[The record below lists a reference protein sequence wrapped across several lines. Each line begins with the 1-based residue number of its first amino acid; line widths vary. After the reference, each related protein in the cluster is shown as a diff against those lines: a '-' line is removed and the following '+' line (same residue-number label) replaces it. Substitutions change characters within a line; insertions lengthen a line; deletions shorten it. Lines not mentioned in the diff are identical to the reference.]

1 MSVLVMGMLD
11 DIRFGLRRASNAQ
24 AMAQAQWYALG
35 AESLAMA
42 QIDRLSTRAGAQ
54 AGLAGLEQRPLVF
67 PIEHGMIRA
76 RLSDAT
82 ACRSEEHTSELQS
95 LMRNTYAGFCLQK
108 KKKQHNQ

>member
-1 MSVLVMGMLD
+1 
-11 DIRFGLRRASNAQ
+11 
-24 AMAQAQWYALG
+24 MAQAQWYALG

-82 ACRSEEHTSELQS
+82 ACFNLNSVVEGTGELWQRRGSGSRPEEHTTELQS
-95 LMRNTYAGFCLQK
+95 LTRISYALLRWATTK
-108 KKKQHNQ
+108 ETRHWI